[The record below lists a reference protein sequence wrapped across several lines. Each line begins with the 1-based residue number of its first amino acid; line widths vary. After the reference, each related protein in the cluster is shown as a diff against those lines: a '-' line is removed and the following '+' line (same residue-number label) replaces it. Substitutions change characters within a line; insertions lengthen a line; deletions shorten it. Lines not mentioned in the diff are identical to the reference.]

1 MVLQQSPLPRYY
13 IYSFI
18 FIVIANI
25 FFQIDRLELSFIDS
39 VYVFVSV
46 YVIPCPDSGFYN
58 LRLGDRGHYGYG

>member
-46 YVIPCPDSGFYN
+46 YVIPCPDSGFQL
-58 LRLGDRGHYGYG
+58 LRPGDGGHYGYG